1 MMTLNQSS
9 NHTQPLK
16 PKLSW
21 EAFCLGGWKDLRAA
35 SAERCDWRGDGEIAG
50 HLTGGIFWLKIRIYS
65 SWRAISFKPTF
76 FSLLSVSISRS
87 V

>member
-1 MMTLNQSS
+1 MTLNQSS

-35 SAERCDWRGDGEIAG
+35 GAERFDWRGDGEIAG
-50 HLTGGIFWLKIRIYS
+50 HLTGGIFWLKIRY
-65 SWRAISFKPTF
+65 RAPKMLTRAPDKERASG
-76 FSLLSVSISRS
+76 LSQAIP
-87 V
+87 